1 MLLVR
6 PLYQKHNKVD
16 DKRQRHYK
24 AYNDNK
30 GLFIHTC
37 LSVSPS
43 HTREHKKG
51 SAPKNAQRKRL
62 SPTRV
67 KRSAVLCIKSTSLV
81 LRYTGQT
88 VGEWKTLHGLRWR
101 LRASF
106 LWGIYVILRTS
117 NPAVLNAG

>member
-1 MLLVR
+1 MRVVLLVH

-30 GLFIHTC
+30 GLSIHTA

-51 SAPKNAQRKRL
+51 SKGICSQERPKKTLVPNTTVAALCCLALMYPVCPK
-62 SPTRV
+62 SVVVRV
-67 KRSAVLCIKSTSLV
+67 KYSEATK
-81 LRYTGQT
+81 T
-88 VGEWKTLHGLRWR
+88 VHL
-101 LRASF
+101 
-106 LWGIYVILRTS
+106 
-117 NPAVLNAG
+117 

>member
-1 MLLVR
+1 MLLVH

-16 DKRQRHYK
+16 DKRQRHHK

-88 VGEWKTLHGLRWR
+88 VGFTSVGDLRYLANLQPRCLERWVGSVVAP
-101 LRASF
+101 L
-106 LWGIYVILRTS
+106 
-117 NPAVLNAG
+117 